1 MTDTLPS
8 SELDVDASE
17 PAGTNLR
24 RTLIAVIAVLALVV
38 AGGVGYIWGSSGSS
52 SSPSM
57 PGVNSVDAGFARDM
71 ATHHQQAITMAGY
84 TRDNDTNVLVK
95 TIAFDIETS
104 QSVQMGQMEGW
115 LQQWGVSRTSG
126 KPMSWM
132 KGMHVHVGINGLM
145 PGMASPAQMNKL
157 LSSHGKAL
165 SILFLQLMIRHHQG
179 GVLMA
184 QYAMRHATEPYV
196 RQLAANMYT
205 VQNDE
210 IVQMEQILRQLGGSP
225 LPPPKM

>member
-1 MTDTLPS
+1 MTDTLADTEVEVGEPQPS
-8 SELDVDASE
+8 
-17 PAGTNLR
+17 GNGLR
-24 RTLIAVIAVLALVV
+24 RGLAVVIAVLALVI

-52 SSPSM
+52 SSM

-84 TRDNDTNVLVK
+84 TRDNDTDVLVK

-104 QSVQMGQMEGW
+104 QSIQMGQMEGW

-126 KPMSWM
+126 TPMSWM
-132 KGMHVHVGINGLM
+132 KGMHVHVGVNGLM

-179 GVLMA
+179 GVMMA

-196 RQLAANMYT
+196 RQLATNMYT
-205 VQNDE
+205 VQTDE